1 MALSPLLFLSFGY
14 IGSHSGLTRDSSLT
28 NGLMAADPIL
38 IGITPLALF
47 RATPD

>member
-14 IGSHSGLTRDSSLT
+14 IGSHFGLARASSLT

-38 IGITPLALF
+38 IGITPLALLK
-47 RATPD
+47 ATPA